1 MHESLRALFVYLLR
15 FHEILFKIKKEVEKK
30 KKSYVCV
37 SAAKI
42 FIFFFCFLKLFLSLA
57 LKNECYYCITF
68 IINYIN

>member
-42 FIFFFCFLKLFLSLA
+42 FIFFFLLF
-57 LKNECYYCITF
+57 KTF
-68 IINYIN
+68 FEFSFKE